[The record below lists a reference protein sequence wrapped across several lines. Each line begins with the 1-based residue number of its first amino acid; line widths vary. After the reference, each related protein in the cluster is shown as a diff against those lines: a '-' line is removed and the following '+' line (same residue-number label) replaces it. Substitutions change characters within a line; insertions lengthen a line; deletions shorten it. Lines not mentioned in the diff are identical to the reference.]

1 MATDL
6 NQHLSKSCLPL
17 DAYGVVGITWTDLF
31 PNDKEN
37 FVLGKSDPEQH
48 SAVVSF
54 GRFDTN
60 QAQYEDVSQVDDN
73 LIWKMI
79 KVSFTE
85 NALHYTAL
93 QKTFFDE
100 SLSK

>member
-6 NQHLSKSCLPL
+6 NQHLSKFCLPS
-17 DAYGVVGITWTDLF
+17 DAFGVVGITWTDLF
-31 PNDKEN
+31 PNDEEN
-37 FVLGKSDPEQH
+37 FVLGKSDPEHH

-60 QAQYEDVSQVDDN
+60 QAQCADISQVDDN

-79 KVSFTE
+79 KVGF
-85 NALHYTAL
+85 NLHYL
-93 QKTFFDE
+93 NYRKCFFDD
-100 SLSK
+100 LLFK